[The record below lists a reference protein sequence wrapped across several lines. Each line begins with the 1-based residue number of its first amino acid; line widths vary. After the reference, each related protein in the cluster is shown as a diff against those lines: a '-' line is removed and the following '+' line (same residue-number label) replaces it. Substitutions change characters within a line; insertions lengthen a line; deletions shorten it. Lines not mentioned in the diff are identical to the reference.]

1 MVFSLELIRKTEG
14 TYVMLSSTHWRY
26 QDVDYDTLLSSL
38 KYKTKIIPNDLK
50 TKMIYNLMG
59 EYRLTVSFCP
69 DANVNPDANVD
80 KEIIKIDRKFCC
92 DDIFWI
98 EICAEDFE
106 SECHEILTPYIK
118 LYEPIGHCRDGFGS
132 IVRELS
138 IMHDTE
144 IVLKNLKLSF
154 QRRLKD

>member
-1 MVFSLELIRKTEG
+1 M
-14 TYVMLSSTHWRY
+14 SSTHWRY
-26 QDVDYDTLLSSL
+26 QDVDYNTLISSL

-59 EYRLTVSFCP
+59 EYRLILSFCP
-69 DANVNPDANVD
+69 NANVNSDANVD

-98 EICAEDFE
+98 EVCAEDFE
-106 SECHEILTPYIK
+106 SEYHEILTPTVK
-118 LYEPIGHCRDGFGS
+118 LMEPIGSCHDGFGTS
-132 IVRELS
+132 VKKVWITK
-138 IMHDTE
+138 DTE